1 MAEKFRIVWA
11 PSAIDDLDGILEY
24 KDVHEGPEAAVNI
37 YLAISA
43 RIDTLF
49 LHPLRCRIV
58 PELKRFGIRE
68 YRELIVPPYRVF
80 IRARPKLV
88 SIIGIIDG
96 RRDLEE
102 ILIHR
107 LLDDI

>member
-1 MAEKFRIVWA
+1 MPEKYRIEWV

-24 KDVHEGPEAAVNI
+24 KQVHEGPEAAVKL
-37 YLAISA
+37 YAAISA

-49 LHPLRCRIV
+49 LHPKRCRIV

-68 YRELIVPPYRVF
+68 YRELIVSPYRVF
-80 IRARPKLV
+80 IRVEPKLV

-107 LLDDI
+107 LMDDI